1 MASRVLVSTV
11 PFGEIDPKPVEMLES
26 AGAALARNPLGRRPT
41 EDELAGMLQEGFDAV
56 IAGLEPFTPRVLDA
70 ARGLRLISRA
80 TVGLETVD
88 LNAAR
93 ERGVLVAHTPGA
105 NARAVA
111 ELTLGHLLALLRGVH
126 RSHDA
131 LRRGE
136 WLQHMGRTLGEITL
150 GVIGAGRIGK
160 RVMRHASDFG
170 AKLLAN
176 DLAPDAAFGD
186 RHGVTW
192 AEKEEIYRRAD
203 AVSLH
208 VPATPMTVGL
218 IGEAELAMMKKG
230 AFLINTARGV
240 LVDED
245 ALARALRSGHLGGA
259 AVDVFAEEPYRGVLA
274 EAPNCVLT
282 AHLGARA
289 RSARLRM
296 EADAARNVLC
306 FLAGEPVPGLAPE
319 EEYEM
324 QRAVPAGANP

>member
-1 MASRVLVSTV
+1 MPPRVLLSTV
-11 PFGEIDPKPVEMLES
+11 PFGEIDPKPLTMLEG
-26 AGAALARNPLGRRPT
+26 AGVECARNPLGRRPG
-41 EDELAGMLQEGFDAV
+41 EAELASMLGEGFDAV
-56 IAGLEPFTPRVLDA
+56 IAGLEPFTPKVLDA

-105 NARAVA
+105 NAQAVA
-111 ELTLGHLLALLRGVH
+111 ELALNHLLSLLRGVH

-136 WLQHMGRTLGEITL
+136 WLQVMGRTLEEITL
-150 GVIGAGRIGK
+150 GVIGAGRIGR
-160 RVMRHASDFG
+160 RVIRHAAAFG
-170 AKLLAN
+170 AKILAN
-176 DLAPDAAFGD
+176 DLAPDEAFGE
-186 RHGVTW
+186 RHGVEWT
-192 AEKEEIYRRAD
+192 EKEEIYRRAD

-208 VPATPMTVGL
+208 VPATPATVGL

-240 LVDED
+240 LVDEE
-245 ALARALRSGHLGGA
+245 ALARALGSGRLGGA
-259 AVDVFAEEPYRGVLA
+259 GIDVFSEEPYRGVLSD
-274 EAPNCVLT
+274 APNCVLT

-296 EADAARNVLC
+296 ELDAAENVLR
-306 FLAGEPVPGLAPE
+306 FLAGEPIPGLAAE

-324 QRAVPAGANP
+324 QRAVMAGANP